1 MVQYR
6 IRSAFRIAAWI
17 PALAFAFIGI
27 AFGLI
32 AIKEMGRA
40 PIWSVAALVLFGLLV
55 TVLGFLFGKIA
66 WTGRVS
72 AAVEEY
78 GVDDPKDIERMR
90 ATARLQGRLE
100 E

>member
-17 PALAFAFIGI
+17 PALAFGFGGI
-27 AFGLI
+27 VFGLI
-32 AIKEMGRA
+32 AIKELGRA
-40 PIWSVAALVLFGLLV
+40 PMWSVALVLFGLLV

-90 ATARLQGRLE
+90 ATARLQGPLE

>member
-17 PALAFAFIGI
+17 PALAFGVMGI
-27 AFGLI
+27 AFGVI
-32 AIKEMGRA
+32 AIKEMGGA
-40 PIWSVAALVLFGLLV
+40 PIWSVVALVFGLLV

-90 ATARLQGRLE
+90 ADARLHGRLE
-100 E
+100 D

>member
-17 PALAFAFIGI
+17 PALAFGFIGI

-40 PIWSVAALVLFGLLV
+40 PIWSVAVVLFGLLV
-55 TVLGFLFGKIA
+55 SILGFLFGRIA

-72 AAVEEY
+72 AAAEEY
-78 GVDDPKDIERMR
+78 GVDDPKDIEGMR

>member
-6 IRSAFRIAAWI
+6 VRSGFRIAAWI
-17 PALAFAFIGI
+17 PALAFALIGI
-27 AFGLI
+27 AFGVI
-32 AIKEMGRA
+32 AIKEIDRS
-40 PIWSVAALVLFGLLV
+40 PIWSVALVLFSLLV

>member
-17 PALAFAFIGI
+17 PALAFASIGI

-40 PIWSVAALVLFGLLV
+40 PIWSAALVLFGLLV
-55 TVLGFLFGKIA
+55 TVLGVLFGKIA

-78 GVDDPKDIERMR
+78 GVDDPNDIEQMR
-90 ATARLQGRLE
+90 TIARLQGRLE